1 MEDDP
6 SSHHDRRQVL
16 ATMAAL
22 ASTTGI
28 AGCSLSQD
36 QTGVGDSGATD
47 VIVHN
52 IASES
57 KTVSIT
63 ITDTEAENPYTSRT
77 LEVSPEEIVDPAN
90 SGKLPTNTS
99 GYTVDVAVTN
109 GPSETFEWTDPTV
122 QLAPLWVQID
132 GTRNI
137 VFLLQA
143 G

>member
-1 MEDDP
+1 
-6 SSHHDRRQVL
+6 
-16 ATMAAL
+16 MAAM
-22 ASTTGI
+22 ASTTSL
-28 AGCSLSQD
+28 AGCSLLQD

-52 IASES
+52 IAAEP

-63 ITDTEAENPYTSRT
+63 ITDREAENPHTART
-77 LEVSPEEIVDPAN
+77 LTVSPEEIVDPVN

-99 GYTVDVAVTN
+99 GYTVEVAVNN
-109 GPSETFEWTDPTV
+109 GPSETFDWTDPTV

-132 GTRNI
+132 ETQNI
-137 VFLLQA
+137 RFLLQA